1 MMGAMMTGDPG
12 RRESRAAAARG
23 RVSAAKIRGA
33 LMRCCVAAIVVA
45 LAAPAAKRAAADAG
59 GVSDEWI
66 MTMVRRHC
74 AMCHSENP
82 SHTMLLGQPPP
93 KGVVL
98 ASIDDVRRFAPRIME
113 MVVRRK
119 LMPFGNETA
128 MADADRVRFGEWLAA
143 R

>member
-1 MMGAMMTGDPG
+1 MTGSDRLRAWRNAWFG
-12 RRESRAAAARG
+12 ASRTTCRLRRLSFLSFLVA
-23 RVSAAKIRGA
+23 SLA
-33 LMRCCVAAIVVA
+33 LSPNRVAA
-45 LAAPAAKRAAADAG
+45 DSG

-66 MTMVRRHC
+66 MTMVHRHC

-98 ASIDDVRRFAPRIME
+98 ESIEDVRRFATRIME

-119 LMPFGNETA
+119 FMPFGNETG
-128 MADADRVRFGEWLAA
+128 MADADRDRFGKWIAA
-143 R
+143 Q

>member
-1 MMGAMMTGDPG
+1 M
-12 RRESRAAAARG
+12 RRSVVAIIATFLTL
-23 RVSAAKIRGA
+23 SAQR
-33 LMRCCVAAIVVA
+33 VAA
-45 LAAPAAKRAAADAG
+45 DSG

-98 ASIDDVRRFAPRIME
+98 ESIEDVRRFAPRIME
-113 MVVRRK
+113 MVVRK
-119 LMPFGNETA
+119 KFMPFGNETG
-128 MADADRVRFGEWLAA
+128 MADADRDRFGQWLAA
-143 R
+143 Q